1 MIQLKSLTRIFDD
14 KPVLDAINLEI
25 PEGSFTSLLGPSGCG
40 KSTLLRILAGLDQP
54 SAGTLLFDGEDVR
67 EKSATLRNIAMVF
80 QSYALY
86 PHMTVRANI
95 GLPLAMRSMSRLE
108 RFPLVTALLPSAR
121 RKRAANGREV
131 ERIAAMLGLTELLE
145 RKPSELSG
153 GQKQRVAVGRALVR
167 DPKAFLFDE
176 PLSNLDTKLRGQ
188 MREEISLLHKQTGKT
203 FIYVTHDQT
212 EAMSLSDQVAVM
224 MEGHILQV
232 APPRIL
238 YSKPAN
244 TKVAAFVGEHPIN
257 LLAVK
262 PEGTALP
269 SPFGAFALSE
279 ALDEDIILGL
289 RPENITLVENGS
301 LQGRVT
307 RVDYL
312 GGHTLLDVELS
323 DGSRLRVADEE
334 GPLVSA
340 VGDAVQLSIAPQ
352 KIHLFKA
359 ESGERLPLE
368 VRQRGEAA

>member
-108 RFPLVTALLPSAR
+108 RLPLVTALLPSAR

-238 YSKPAN
+238 YSRPAN

-257 LLAVK
+257 LLTVK
-262 PEGTALP
+262 PVGTALQ
-269 SPFGAFALSE
+269 SPFGAFVLSE
-279 ALDEDIILGL
+279 AWDGDIILGL
-289 RPENITLVENGS
+289 RPENIALVENGP

-323 DGSRLRVADEE
+323 EGICLRVADEE
-334 GPLVSA
+334 GPLVPA
-340 VGDAVQLSIAPQ
+340 VGNVVQLSIAPQ

-368 VRQRGEAA
+368 VRQRGEAV

>member
-108 RFPLVTALLPSAR
+108 RLPLVTALLPSAR

-232 APPRIL
+232 APPRTL

-262 PEGTALP
+262 PEGSALP
-269 SPFGAFALSE
+269 SPFGAFVLSE
-279 ALDEDIILGL
+279 TWDGDIILGL
-289 RPENITLVENGS
+289 RPENITLVENGP

-334 GPLVSA
+334 GPLVPA
-340 VGDAVQLSIAPQ
+340 VGDALQLSIAPQ

-359 ESGERLPLE
+359 ESGERLPIG
-368 VRQRGEAA
+368 VSQSGEAA